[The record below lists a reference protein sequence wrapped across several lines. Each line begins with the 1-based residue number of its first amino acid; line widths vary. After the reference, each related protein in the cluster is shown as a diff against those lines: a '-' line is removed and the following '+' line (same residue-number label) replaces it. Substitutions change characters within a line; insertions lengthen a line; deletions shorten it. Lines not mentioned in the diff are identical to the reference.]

1 MIYFHMSLN
10 HYHNKFS
17 EHPSSHIE
25 TTFNGSSLVAW
36 WLGLWA
42 FTARAW
48 VLSLVGERP
57 KSHMVLQKK
66 KKMKTGRKKERNNIK
81 QIEKY
86 FFLLKITAGFP
97 T

>member
-1 MIYFHMSLN
+1 MVRTLGFHCQGL
-10 HYHNKFS
+10 
-17 EHPSSHIE
+17 
-25 TTFNGSSLVAW
+25 GSVPGWGTSQ
-36 WLGLWA
+36 
-42 FTARAW
+42 
-48 VLSLVGERP
+48 
-57 KSHMVLQKK
+57 KSHGVTKKKK